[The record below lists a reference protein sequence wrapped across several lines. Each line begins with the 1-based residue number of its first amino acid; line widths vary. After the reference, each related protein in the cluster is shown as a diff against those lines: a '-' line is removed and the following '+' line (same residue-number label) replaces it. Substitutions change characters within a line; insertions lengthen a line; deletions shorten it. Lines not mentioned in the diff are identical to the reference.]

1 MKMNLFGIISLNG
14 WNSNNICKFESLQKG
29 KIFLFLLETL

>member
-1 MKMNLFGIISLNG
+1 MKMNLFGTISLNG

-29 KIFLFLLETL
+29 NIFLFLLETL